1 MSSSLIEETYF
12 QAWGKAGGPGR
23 VRRAFSLSGS
33 MWRMLE
39 FQIRKDRS
47 GITDAEAAW
56 LTAKRMYFSNPA
68 TQRLLDTMEGRA
80 VDCQADFQETTARIV
95 TILEEFGLRFH
106 ITGVVVA
113 AYYGD
118 PRSTQDVDIVIDL
131 ALNRPETKMLLDRMS
146 SGYLVNKDAAT
157 DAIARRSLFQAIDQQ
172 SMIKI
177 DFHVGGRIPGEL
189 GRSKQREI
197 APGLVA
203 PIVSKEDA
211 IVSKL
216 LWIQQGSHR
225 GRHDVK
231 EMLRRDEDL
240 DQALLKQLAASLNVL
255 DLLDELDAEM
265 RAGWSP
271 S

>member
-1 MSSSLIEETYF
+1 MVGE
-12 QAWGKAGGPGR
+12 
-23 VRRAFSLSGS
+23 
-33 MWRMLE
+33 
-39 FQIRKDRS
+39 
-47 GITDAEAAW
+47 
-56 LTAKRMYFSNPA
+56 
-68 TQRLLDTMEGRA
+68 
-80 VDCQADFQETTARIV
+80 ADFEQTIARIV
-95 TILEEFGLRFH
+95 GILNELGLKFH
-106 ITGVVVA
+106 LTGGVVA

-131 ALNRPETKMLLDRMS
+131 EQNWPETTALLERLS
-146 SGYLVNKDAAT
+146 SRYVLNKEVAR
-157 DAIARRSLFQAIDQQ
+157 DAIERHGLFQAIDQQ

-189 GRSKQREI
+189 GRSKQSEI

-216 LWIQQGSHR
+216 LWIRQGSHR
-225 GRHDVK
+225 GRQDVK

-240 DQALLKQLAASLNVL
+240 DQLVLKQLAASLGVL
-255 DLLDELDAEM
+255 DLLDELDEDM

>member
-1 MSSSLIEETYF
+1 MSSSLIEEAYF
-12 QAWGKAGGPGR
+12 QAWGKAGGLGR
-23 VRRAFSLSGS
+23 ARRAFSLSRS

-39 FQIRKDRS
+39 CQVRS
-47 GITDAEAAW
+47 KHGGASDVEVAW
-56 LTAKRMYFSNPA
+56 LTAKRMYFSNGA
-68 TQRLLDTMEGRA
+68 TQQLLDTVRDNA
-80 VDCQADFQETTARIV
+80 VAGEADFEQTTARIV
-95 TILEEFGLRFH
+95 GVLNDLGLKFH
-106 ITGVVVA
+106 LTGGVVA

-118 PRSTQDVDIVIDL
+118 PRSTQGVDIVIDL
-131 ALNRPETKMLLDRMS
+131 AMNRPETKMLLDRMS
-146 SGYLVNKDAAT
+146 SGYLLSNDVAT
-157 DAIARRSLFQAIDQQ
+157 DAIMSHGLFQAIDQQ

-177 DFHVGGRIPGEL
+177 DLHVGGKIPGEL
-189 GRSKQREI
+189 ARSKQREI

-225 GRHDVK
+225 SRHDVK

-240 DQALLKQLAASLNVL
+240 DQNFLKQLAASLGVL

-265 RAGWSP
+265 KAGWSP